1 MAKIT
6 IPIEEI
12 KVGDIA
18 KGKKVVNVLHRN
30 HARYVRA
37 TLEGG
42 WPIVDGYW
50 GQVVEVER

>member
-50 GQVVEVER
+50 GQAVEVER